1 MYLMQLSILQTT
13 KLAAMVR
20 FSCFERSLD
29 DARLL
34 FVLFNQSLVQD
45 HLRLDSISQ
54 ASLACK

>member
-1 MYLMQLSILQTT
+1 MQLSILQTT